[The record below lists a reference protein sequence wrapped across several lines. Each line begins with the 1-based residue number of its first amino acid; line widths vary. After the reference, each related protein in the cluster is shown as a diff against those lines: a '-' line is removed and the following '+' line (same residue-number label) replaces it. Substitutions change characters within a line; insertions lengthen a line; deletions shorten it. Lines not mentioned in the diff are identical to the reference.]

1 MVPDGE
7 TYSVF
12 DHVSTSIFVL
22 EVDGRGRPV
31 YAAVNAHALEEA
43 GRPLSDYL
51 GRSALDVYPL
61 AYGRAAYAR
70 QCEALSGASS
80 QTFELCLPVRGE
92 LRTLRTTLN
101 PQRDEA
107 GRVVRLFGSHVD
119 VTPERNAR
127 AAQAEFDT
135 LSSEMEEFVAFAA
148 HDLRAPMKNIAMLA
162 NILREDLQSQPPE
175 TLEVVDL
182 IENVAAKS
190 MDLIAEVL
198 DRAQVTGVDRYETVF
213 SFPVICHDICAT
225 IDPQKNHVVETSL
238 NAIKA
243 DRSAVQVALRNLVEN
258 AMKHGQRDHLR
269 IEILVQNGMPGMI
282 DITLIDNGRGFSDAA
297 LDAMNGG
304 RAKLEQG
311 FGLFGVKRLISA
323 RGGTLEARNLPDGG
337 GAAVRFSLPGEV
349 VGADP
354 LSTGE
359 GFRPG
364 STPAEL
370 PRYSA

>member
-1 MVPDGE
+1 
-7 TYSVF
+7 
-12 DHVSTSIFVL
+12 
-22 EVDGRGRPV
+22 
-31 YAAVNAHALEEA
+31 
-43 GRPLSDYL
+43 
-51 GRSALDVYPL
+51 
-61 AYGRAAYAR
+61 
-70 QCEALSGASS
+70 
-80 QTFELCLPVRGE
+80 
-92 LRTLRTTLN
+92 
-101 PQRDEA
+101 
-107 GRVVRLFGSHVD
+107 
-119 VTPERNAR
+119 
-127 AAQAEFDT
+127 
-135 LSSEMEEFVAFAA
+135 
-148 HDLRAPMKNIAMLA
+148 MKNIAMLA

-198 DRAQVTGVDRYETVF
+198 DRAQITGVDRYETVF